1 MIEEIRM
8 ENIPGTFN
16 SDTAVSLADGTG
28 LGVGRTSSYIVLGA
42 VCLGVLSMSTG
53 SSLRRRLGKIDLLR
67 RKYSCWG
74 YQSTQTLLI

>member
-42 VCLGVLSMSTG
+42 VCLGVLSISTG
-53 SSLRRRLGKIDLLR
+53 SCLRTRLER
-67 RKYSCWG
+67 STYSAE
-74 YQSTQTLLI
+74 STVVGVTRALGHDR